1 MMRPGAVDV
10 DRRLAE
16 AFQAPEGVWNRDA
29 DRIRLDV
36 FALGALAYYVL
47 AGRPAAADR
56 AALRE
61 RLHRDN
67 GLDLAA
73 DLPQVPSAVRALV
86 LEATR
91 PAVSRAAARRPR
103 LPRAA
108 GRRRDGPGRAGRG
121 GRRPA
126 GGGARRGHRRPVPA
140 GAPPRRRLHRRRPA
154 GHRPVGGRPGRMR
167 PGCSRSRWTT
177 PAAGRIAGEAEVL
190 AGLNDPRLV
199 RLVEGPV
206 EVGGRKALVLES
218 AGDETLGRGAAQP
231 GAAVP
236 GPAGAVGHR
245 PAGGAGRAGPGGC
258 RPPGHQ
264 AGQPRASGRAAATGP
279 STWSC
284 STSPCPARARPR

>member
-1 MMRPGAVDV
+1 M
-10 DRRLAE
+10 
-16 AFQAPEGVWNRDA
+16 WNRDA

-91 PAVSRAAARRPR
+91 PAVTERLPDVRSFVQRLADAERALAGPAEDVVDPLEAAPGAVIDGRFRLERRLGAGSTAVGLLVTDLSVADSGPDAARV
-103 LPRAA
+103 LKVAVDDA
-108 GRRRDGPGRAGRG
+108 
-121 GRRPA
+121 
-126 GGGARRGHRRPVPA
+126 
-140 GAPPRRRLHRRRPA
+140 
-154 GHRPVGGRPGRMR
+154 
-167 PGCSRSRWTT
+167 
-177 PAAGRIAGEAEVL
+177 AAGRIAGEAGVL

-206 EVGGRKALVLES
+206 EVGGRQGPG
-218 AGDETLGRGAAQP
+218 AGKRRGGDAGRGAARP

-236 GPAGAVGHR
+236 GPAGAVGYR
-245 PAGGAGRAGPGGC
+245 PAGGAGRPGPFGC
-258 RPPGHQ
+258 RPPGYQ
-264 AGQPRASGRAAATGP
+264 ARQPRGP
-279 STWSC
+279 GG
-284 STSPCPARARPR
+284 PQ

>member
-1 MMRPGAVDV
+1 MDV

-61 RLHRDN
+61 RLHRDD

-91 PAVSRAAARRPR
+91 PAVSERLPDVRAFLERLADAERALAGPAEDVMDPLEAAPGAVIDGRFRLERRLGAGSTAVGLLVTDLSVADSGPDAARV
-103 LPRAA
+103 LKVAVDDA
-108 GRRRDGPGRAGRG
+108 
-121 GRRPA
+121 
-126 GGGARRGHRRPVPA
+126 
-140 GAPPRRRLHRRRPA
+140 
-154 GHRPVGGRPGRMR
+154 
-167 PGCSRSRWTT
+167 
-177 PAAGRIAGEAEVL
+177 AAGRIAGEAGVL
-190 AGLNDPRLV
+190 RRAER
-199 RLVEGPV
+199 
-206 EVGGRKALVLES
+206 S
-218 AGDETLGRGAAQP
+218 AARAAGRG
-231 GAAVP
+231 
-236 GPAGAVGHR
+236 PARRRR
-245 PAGGAGRAGPGGC
+245 PAGPGAGERRRRRRWARCCAAASGC
-258 RPPGHQ
+258 RWTCWSGGAPTCSRRWSRWTGPVSTTGTSSPPTS
-264 AGQPRASGRAAATGP
+264 ASGRAAATGP